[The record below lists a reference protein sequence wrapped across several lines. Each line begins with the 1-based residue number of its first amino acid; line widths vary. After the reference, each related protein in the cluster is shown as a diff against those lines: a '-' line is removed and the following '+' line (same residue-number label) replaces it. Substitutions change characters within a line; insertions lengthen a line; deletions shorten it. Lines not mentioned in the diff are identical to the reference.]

1 MREPQPILFVLVI
14 LIVSACSSAQNTP
27 ASKLIGKPWVLS
39 SFMGTDPDLS
49 KFTSGV
55 PTLNFLEGSRLAG
68 FAGCNDFSG
77 EYTLTGSDIK
87 LDPGAIT
94 RKACPGSGES
104 EFITAIEN
112 VQSLTFENEEL
123 ILRDG
128 AIEVMSFS
136 PKKD

>member
-39 SFMGTDPDLS
+39 SFMGADPDLS

-136 PKKD
+136 SKKD

>member
-1 MREPQPILFVLVI
+1 MRTPQPILFVLVI

-39 SFMGTDPDLS
+39 SFMGADPDLS

>member
-39 SFMGTDPDLS
+39 SFMGADPDLS

>member
-1 MREPQPILFVLVI
+1 MREPQPILSVLVI

-39 SFMGTDPDLS
+39 SFMGADPDLS

-112 VQSLTFENEEL
+112 VQSLTFEKEEL

-136 PKKD
+136 SKKD

>member
-39 SFMGTDPDLS
+39 SFMGADPDLS

-136 PKKD
+136 PKKN

>member
-1 MREPQPILFVLVI
+1 MFVLVI

-39 SFMGTDPDLS
+39 SFMGADPDLS

-136 PKKD
+136 PKKN